1 MNFSTS
7 IVISNKIHNKDS
19 LLKLKSFSASFGVHS
34 AILAGIFYLISAHPI
49 MMEPEEERVIISL
62 SEFTSTSGDRNV
74 LEHSIVQ
81 KETPKNITTP
91 KAKIAPITPKVV
103 QPAVKM
109 TPERTPSLT
118 PSVSSEASAP
128 LAPPAPVFSTPPSSL
143 IDSPHE
149 SVSSKSE
156 NVTPKNPVSSNE
168 IGGAALGNI
177 RAMIEHAITYPTIAR
192 KLRIEGIV
200 VVSFVLKPNGIVE
213 TAKVITTSG
222 NTLLDTKAIQTILS
236 LSGDYPALGKT
247 FELSIPIAFNLHKS

>member
-1 MNFSTS
+1 MYFLSS
-7 IVISNKIHNKDS
+7 IVISEKIQHKNF
-19 LLKLKSFSASFGVHS
+19 LLKFKSFGASFAVHS
-34 AILAGIFYLISAHPI
+34 AVLAGILYFMTTHPI
-49 MMEPEEERVIISL
+49 LMEPEEERVIISL

-74 LEHSIVQ
+74 MEHSLIQ
-81 KETPKNITTP
+81 KQTPKTLTTP
-91 KAKIAPITPKVV
+91 KAKSTPKEVH
-103 QPAVKM
+103 PTLKT
-109 TPERTPSLT
+109 TPERIPSLT

-128 LAPPAPVFSTPPSSL
+128 LAPPAPVLSTPPSSL

-156 NVTPKNPVSSNE
+156 NELPRNLVSSNE

-177 RAMIEHAITYPTIAR
+177 RAMIEHAITYPAIAR

-213 TAKVITTSG
+213 AAKIITTSG
-222 NTLLDTKAIQTILS
+222 STLLDTKAIQTILS